1 MMKCKLVFQKTV
13 QLFLS
18 ASILNLSFSCISYQ
32 SAIVPKSLGIS
43 IDNTKNY
50 YLITESES
58 EKYPLQIKRWEMRE
72 LSIEDNRISAQL
84 YLANTS
90 NYVRDDARSRSD
102 KNKLGQRGKA
112 TNHVSLYLSTN
123 HDVWSD
129 QTESGKVLIPFPAIQ
144 KVEVYDID
152 LGRTIAYTTLG
163 IAGTLGAIFLVILLT
178 KDSCPFI
185 YAYNG
190 ESYEFVGEIYSGAIH
205 PPLERHDYLP
215 IPNLQAIENEYKI
228 QITNE
233 IKEIQH
239 TNMTELLVFD
249 HPENVEVLIDKY
261 GNTHTISNPELPLTS
276 KTLDGSNID
285 SLLSSK
291 DSLVYM
297 SGIPDENSGDMDAV
311 ILTFDKPSG
320 QDTGKLVIK
329 GKNSFWLDYIHGQFS
344 ELFGERFDT
353 WKEKQKKQSPEKMIK
368 WSLDQGIP
376 LSVYIETEHGW
387 EFADYYNVVGPLAAK
402 EDVLEIDLHNI
413 KSDKVNI
420 KLEFGFLFWE
430 IDYVAMD
437 FTPNHSVEEHTVSLF
452 SAFDENNNDVSDKLM
467 FDDKKYY
474 IQPHIGNEALLTFQ
488 VPNQSEGTKRS
499 FILHS
504 KGHYEIL
511 KEIGGK
517 PDIAHLKG
525 FRKPGAF
532 SQFSKD
538 RFMKFYDEFQ
548 K

>member
-1 MMKCKLVFQKTV
+1 MKCKLVFQKTV

-32 SAIVPKSLGIS
+32 SAIVSKSQGIS

-50 YLITESES
+50 YLITESKS
-58 EKYPLQIKRWEMRE
+58 EKYPLTIKRWEMRE
-72 LSIEDNRISAQL
+72 LSIEDNRISARL
-84 YLANTS
+84 YLLNTS
-90 NYVRDDARSRSD
+90 DYVRDDARSRSD
-102 KNKLGQRGKA
+102 KNKLGQWAKA
-112 TNHVSLYLSTN
+112 TNHVSLYLSAN

-144 KVEVYDID
+144 KVEVYDVD
-152 LGRTIAYTTLG
+152 LGKTIAYTTLG
-163 IAGTLGAIFLVILLT
+163 IAGTLGAIFIVILLT
-178 KDSCPFI
+178 KSSCPFI

-190 ESYEFVGEIYSGAIH
+190 ESYEFTGEIYSGAIY
-205 PPLERHDYLP
+205 PPLERHDYLL
-215 IPNLQAIENEYKI
+215 IPNLKPIENEYKI

-249 HPENVEVLIDKY
+249 HPENIEVLVDKY
-261 GNTHTISNPELPLTS
+261 GNTHTISNPKLPATS

-285 SLLSSK
+285 SLLSLK

-297 SGIPDENSGDMDAV
+297 SGIPNDNSGNMDAV
-311 ILTFDKPSG
+311 ILTFDKPLG

-376 LSVYIETEHGW
+376 LSVYLETEDGW

-402 EDVLEIDLHNI
+402 DDVLEIDLSKI
-413 KSDKVNI
+413 KGDKVKI

-430 IDYVAMD
+430 IDYAAMD
-437 FTPNHSVEEHTVSLF
+437 FTPNHSVEKHTVSLF
-452 SAFDENNNDVSDKLM
+452 SAIDQNNDNVADRLM
-467 FDDKKYY
+467 YDDEKYY
-474 IQPHIGNEALLTFQ
+474 IQPHIGDKALLTFQ
-488 VPNQSEGTKRS
+488 VPNKSEGTKRS

-511 KEIGGK
+511 KEIDGK
-517 PDIAHLKG
+517 PDIAYLKG
-525 FRKPGAF
+525 FREPGAF
-532 SQFSKD
+532 SQFSKN
-538 RFMKFYDEFQ
+538 RFIEFYDYF
-548 K
+548 KK

>member
-1 MMKCKLVFQKTV
+1 MKCKSVFQKTV

-32 SAIVPKSLGIS
+32 SAIVPKSRGIS

-50 YLITESES
+50 YLITESKS

-72 LSIEDNRISAQL
+72 LSIEDNRISARL
-84 YLANTS
+84 YLVNTAD
-90 NYVRDDARSRSD
+90 YVRDDARSRSD
-102 KNKLGQRGKA
+102 KNKLGQWAKA
-112 TNHVSLYLSTN
+112 TNHVSLYLSAN
-123 HDVWSD
+123 YDVWSD

-152 LGRTIAYTTLG
+152 LGKTIAYTTLG
-163 IAGTLGAIFLVILLT
+163 IAGTLGAIFIVILLT
-178 KDSCPFI
+178 KSSCPFI

-190 ESYEFVGEIYSGAIH
+190 ESYEFIGEIYSGSIY
-205 PPLERHDYLP
+205 PPLERHDYLAL
-215 IPNLQAIENEYKI
+215 PNLQPIKNEYKI
-228 QITNE
+228 KITNE

-239 TNMTELLVFD
+239 TNMTELFVFD
-249 HPENVEVLIDKY
+249 HPENIEVLVDKY
-261 GNTHTISNPELPLTS
+261 GNTHTLSNLILPETS

-297 SGIPDENSGDMDAV
+297 SGIPDEYSGDMDAV
-311 ILTFDKPSG
+311 ILTFDKPLG

-376 LSVYIETEHGW
+376 LSVYLETEDGW

-402 EDVLEIDLHNI
+402 EDVLEIDLSKI
-413 KSDKVNI
+413 KGDKVKI

-430 IDYVAMD
+430 IDYAAMD
-437 FTPNHSVEEHTVSLF
+437 FTPNHSFQKHTIPIF
-452 SAFDENNNDVSDKLM
+452 SAIDQSNNNVADRLM
-467 FDDKKYY
+467 YDDEKYY
-474 IQPHIGNEALLTFQ
+474 IQPHVGDRAVLTFQ
-488 VPNQSEGTKRS
+488 VPNKSEGTKRS

-504 KGHYEIL
+504 KGYYEIL
-511 KEIGGK
+511 KEIDGK
-517 PDIAHLKG
+517 PDIAYLKG
-525 FRKPGAF
+525 FRESGAF
-532 SQFSKD
+532 SQFSKN
-538 RFMKFYDEFQ
+538 RFMEFYEYF
-548 K
+548 KK

>member
-1 MMKCKLVFQKTV
+1 MKCKLVFQKTV

-32 SAIVPKSLGIS
+32 SAIVPKSQGIS

-102 KNKLGQRGKA
+102 KNKLGQQGKA

-261 GNTHTISNPELPLTS
+261 GNTHTISNPQPPLTT

-291 DSLVYM
+291 EPSL
-297 SGIPDENSGDMDAV
+297 A
-311 ILTFDKPSG
+311 
-320 QDTGKLVIK
+320 
-329 GKNSFWLDYIHGQFS
+329 
-344 ELFGERFDT
+344 
-353 WKEKQKKQSPEKMIK
+353 
-368 WSLDQGIP
+368 
-376 LSVYIETEHGW
+376 
-387 EFADYYNVVGPLAAK
+387 
-402 EDVLEIDLHNI
+402 
-413 KSDKVNI
+413 
-420 KLEFGFLFWE
+420 
-430 IDYVAMD
+430 
-437 FTPNHSVEEHTVSLF
+437 
-452 SAFDENNNDVSDKLM
+452 
-467 FDDKKYY
+467 
-474 IQPHIGNEALLTFQ
+474 
-488 VPNQSEGTKRS
+488 TK
-499 FILHS
+499 
-504 KGHYEIL
+504 
-511 KEIGGK
+511 
-517 PDIAHLKG
+517 
-525 FRKPGAF
+525 
-532 SQFSKD
+532 
-538 RFMKFYDEFQ
+538 
-548 K
+548 